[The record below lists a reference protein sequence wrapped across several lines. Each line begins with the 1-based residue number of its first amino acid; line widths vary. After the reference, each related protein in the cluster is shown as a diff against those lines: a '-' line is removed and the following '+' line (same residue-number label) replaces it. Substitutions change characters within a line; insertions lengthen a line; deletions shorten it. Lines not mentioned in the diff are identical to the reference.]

1 MPFVIF
7 LIVVVLAASYR
18 LSTRYEYT
26 RKSRRILGGT
36 ALGCVLVAVLF
47 NLWLFPGL
55 NLLYMAL
62 AVIGV
67 FMPLYAVAALIVVE
81 MWRKR
86 RQAVFDENI
95 KGLREV
101 EERLLEETTKSQQQ
115 MILAEHKRQT
125 LEEVHRD
132 RLGEQRRIR
141 SFLDQWERD
150 EGLARIRS
158 IKVQEWRE
166 SFAGMSADEIR
177 AKRDELAAQLAE
189 LEGAPEGKEVA
200 QDRID
205 QLRAQHSVASLVAL
219 AATLDL
225 PNAELGDLEKRM
237 DEARSNKTE
246 AERQLDA
253 VRFEL
258 AEWERRRN
266 EFLAERIVVGA

>member
-36 ALGCVLVAVLF
+36 AVGCLLAAVLF

-55 NLLYMAL
+55 NLLYTVM

-67 FMPLYAVAALIVVE
+67 FMPLYAVAALVVVE

-86 RQAVFDENI
+86 RQVVFDENI
-95 KGLREV
+95 KGLRET

-141 SFLDQWERD
+141 SFVDQWERD

-166 SFAGMSADEIR
+166 SFTGMSADEIG

-189 LEGAPEGKEVA
+189 LEGAPAGKELA

-225 PNAELGDLEKRM
+225 PNAELGELEKRM
-237 DEARSNKTE
+237 DEARSNKAE

-258 AEWERRRN
+258 AEWERRRS